1 MQKAAIDQGVKLSPD
16 EKATQRFETKKQALI
31 DAVIVGNTDA
41 VQNAICNERDFEKRF
56 RLVEALAGF
65 LDMLQMAWAYDNWNT
80 RSLDDVV
87 QELNTQ
93 FAQHFAPDEATEARK
108 QRSVD
113 SIKSIYRAA
122 ADTMAEY
129 LRREPDV
136 MPRPA
141 AYVQFDIKPKKDCAD
156 CLSACKDAITRNC
169 KIDLSQHAYIIDV
182 SKAAVLYFF
191 VSHRRSF
198 NPARRNSVPASGD
211 QVQPDDKPKELLTDE
226 FKQEIISTFEALT
239 TIYTNSERKPADEL
253 ELVEWFCNAQK
264 ASTAR
269 LPEAAH
275 VEDMEK
281 YPHCLDPANEN
292 MWGNDLFTS
301 GKPVNIYSG
310 AEKKT
315 GQEGSISVTIDYS
328 QLDKEADKLGIRAL
342 KELPMQHKKIYAI
355 AGALYLYASERG
367 LDPVFS
373 LQDFATLAKMYGNS
387 SIDTIRKILLELQ
400 RIVITVDNEL
410 EIKAGFKYNGFRYYG
425 YLLPFEMVAGLTNGV
440 ESQNLVHLLREPPLQ
455 QFARER
461 KQFEWQPLWML
472 QTAAHSYLA
481 TSSAYTVQDCL
492 TSRISHWERSC
503 RDLIRKIDR
512 LQKKSRKTQ
521 LTIKEQILLEQLQ
534 KKLSEPLI
542 IVKKTV
548 HDKLPQPSTDE
559 AAADDDHERTP
570 EELQRAE
577 QKRQE
582 RLKAAIRQRNTRAD
596 KEARL
601 FLETCVQNGKF
612 GRFEE
617 EKKRFLLYR

>member
-16 EKATQRFETKKQALI
+16 EKATQRFEAKKQALI
-31 DAVIVGNTDA
+31 DAVVVGNMDA

-56 RLVEALAGF
+56 RLVETLTGF
-65 LDMLQMAWAYDNWNT
+65 LDMLQMAWVYDNRDT
-80 RSLDDVV
+80 RSLDDMV

-113 SIKSIYRAA
+113 SMNSIYKAA
-122 ADTMAEY
+122 IDTMGKYFKCEADEV
-129 LRREPDV
+129 PKA
-136 MPRPA
+136 A
-141 AYVQFDIKPKKDCAD
+141 AYVQFDISPNVDLNQRARIINVD
-156 CLSACKDAITRNC
+156 RAAI
-169 KIDLSQHAYIIDV
+169 
-182 SKAAVLYFF
+182 LYFF

-198 NPARRNSVPASGD
+198 NPAKRNSVPASGD

-239 TIYTNSERKPADEL
+239 AIYTSSERKPADEL

-264 ASTAR
+264 ASAAR

-275 VEDMEK
+275 VEGVEK

-310 AEKKT
+310 TEKKT

-425 YLLPFEMVAGLTNGV
+425 YLLPFEMIAGLTNGV

-472 QTAAHSYLA
+472 QTAAHSHLA

-582 RLKAAIRQRNTRAD
+582 RMKAAIRQRNTRAD

>member
-16 EKATQRFETKKQALI
+16 EKATQRFEAKKQALI
-31 DAVIVGNTDA
+31 DAVIVGNMDA

-56 RLVEALAGF
+56 RLVETLTGF
-65 LDMLQMAWAYDNWNT
+65 LDMLQMAWAYDNRDT
-80 RSLDDVV
+80 RSLDDMV

-113 SIKSIYRAA
+113 SMNSIYKAA
-122 ADTMAEY
+122 IDTMGKYFKCEADEV
-129 LRREPDV
+129 PKA
-136 MPRPA
+136 A
-141 AYVQFDIKPKKDCAD
+141 AYVQFDISPNVDLNQRARIINVD
-156 CLSACKDAITRNC
+156 RAAI
-169 KIDLSQHAYIIDV
+169 
-182 SKAAVLYFF
+182 LYFF

-198 NPARRNSVPASGD
+198 NPARKNSVPASGD

-239 TIYTNSERKPADEL
+239 TIYTNSERKPVDEL

-264 ASTAR
+264 ASAAR

-281 YPHCLDPANEN
+281 YPHCLDPVNEKA
-292 MWGNDLFTS
+292 WGSDLFPN
-301 GKPVNIYSG
+301 GEQVNIYSG

-342 KELPMQHKKIYAI
+342 KGLPIQHKKIYAI

-425 YLLPFEMVAGLTNGV
+425 YLLPFEMIAGLTNGV
-440 ESQNLVHLLREPPLQ
+440 ESQNLIHLLREPPLQ

-461 KQFEWQPLWML
+461 KQLEWQPLWML
-472 QTAAHSYLA
+472 QTAAHSYLT

-503 RDLIRKIDR
+503 RDLIKKIDR

-521 LTIKEQILLEQLQ
+521 LTIKEQILLEQSQ

-542 IVKKTV
+542 IVKKTM

-559 AAADDDHERTP
+559 VAADDDHERTP

-577 QKRQE
+577 QKRQK

-596 KEARL
+596 KQAKL

-617 EKKRFLLYR
+617 EKKRFVLYR

>member
-31 DAVIVGNTDA
+31 DAVIVGNMNA

-65 LDMLQMAWAYDNWNT
+65 LDMLQMAWAYDNRDT
-80 RSLDDVV
+80 RSLDDMV

-113 SIKSIYRAA
+113 SMNSIYKAA
-122 ADTMAEY
+122 IDTMGKYFKCEADEV
-129 LRREPDV
+129 PKA
-136 MPRPA
+136 A
-141 AYVQFDIKPKKDCAD
+141 AYVQFDMSPNVDLNQRARIINVDRA
-156 CLSACKDAITRNC
+156 AI
-169 KIDLSQHAYIIDV
+169 
-182 SKAAVLYFF
+182 LYFF
-191 VSHRRSF
+191 VAHRRSF
-198 NPARRNSVPASGD
+198 NPAKRNSVPASGD

-239 TIYTNSERKPADEL
+239 AIYTNSERKPADEL

-264 ASTAR
+264 ASAAR

-292 MWGNDLFTS
+292 MWGNDLLTS
-301 GKPVNIYSG
+301 GEPFTIYSG
-310 AEKKT
+310 TEKKT
-315 GQEGSISVTIDYS
+315 GQEGLISVTIDYS

-425 YLLPFEMVAGLTNGV
+425 YLLPFEMIAGLTNGV

-461 KQFEWQPLWML
+461 KQLEWQPLWML
-472 QTAAHSYLA
+472 QTAAHSYLT

-492 TSRISHWERSC
+492 ISRISHWERSC

-559 AAADDDHERTP
+559 VAADDDHERTP

-577 QKRQE
+577 QERQK

-596 KEARL
+596 KQARL

-617 EKKRFLLYR
+617 EKKRFMLYR